1 MFKTALAGAVALATV
16 GSFSIS
22 YDGVGIAPAAAQ
34 EVVVSHAQIARLKSV
49 LHLTADQEH
58 LWRPVEATLR
68 TIAQQQQQQQKY
80 RVASA
85 DSSFYERAQSRVS
98 GYAITMVSMQ
108 KLRAAAQPLIGR
120 LNDEQK
126 HAGMQVLQSMGVSF

>member
-1 MFKTALAGAVALATV
+1 MFKTALVGAVALATV
-16 GSFSIS
+16 STLSIS
-22 YDGVGIAPAAAQ
+22 CDGVGISSASAQ
-34 EVVVSHAQIARLKSV
+34 EVVVSHSQISRLKSA

-68 TIAQQQQQQQKY
+68 VIAHQQQKY

-85 DSSFYERAQSRVS
+85 DSGFIERAQSRIS
-98 GYAITMVSMQ
+98 GYALTAMSMQ

-120 LNDEQK
+120 LNDDQK

>member
-1 MFKTALAGAVALATV
+1 MFKTALVGAVALATV
-16 GSFSIS
+16 STLSIS
-22 YDGVGIAPAAAQ
+22 CDGVGISSASAQ
-34 EVVVSHAQIARLKSV
+34 EVVVSHSQISRLKSA

-68 TIAQQQQQQQKY
+68 ALAHQQQKY

-85 DSSFYERAQSRVS
+85 DASSFMERAQSRIS
-98 GYAITMVSMQ
+98 GYALTAVSMQ
-108 KLRAAAQPLIGR
+108 KLRTAAQPLIGR

>member
-22 YDGVGIAPAAAQ
+22 LDGVRIAPAAAQ
-34 EVVVSHAQIARLKSV
+34 EMVVSHSQIARLKSA
-49 LHLTADQEH
+49 LHLTSDQEH

-68 TIAQQQQQQQKY
+68 TLAQQQQQY

-85 DSSFYERAQSRVS
+85 DGGFIDRTQSRIS
-98 GYAITMVSMQ
+98 GYALTAVSLQ
-108 KLRAAAQPLIGR
+108 RLRSAAQPLIGR

>member
-16 GSFSIS
+16 ASFSIS
-22 YDGVGIAPAAAQ
+22 FDGVGIAPAAAQ
-34 EVVVSHAQIARLKSV
+34 EVVVSHAQIARLRSA

-68 TIAQQQQQQQKY
+68 TIAQQQQKY

-85 DSSFYERAQSRVS
+85 DSTFYERAQSRVS

-120 LNDEQK
+120 LNDDQK